1 MDDWGEVKRDRA
13 DRTESETLRSC
24 KSEGDRLTALKTW
37 FCIELEEHDIR
48 GIKGLV
54 TELKG

>member
-1 MDDWGEVKRDRA
+1 MGGEGGLKKDRA
-13 DRTESETLRSC
+13 ERTESETLKSC
-24 KSEGDRLTALKTW
+24 KCEGERLTALKTG
-37 FCIELEEHDIR
+37 FGNELKEHDIR